1 MNYLCSMN
9 SSSGFF
15 TGNDS
20 GPGSGFSGY
29 EALADN
35 GVTRLGSVSR
45 YDRRFFVKSLVPTY
59 ADIHL
64 YRLQLRK
71 EFKMLLE
78 LNHPGVVRVFDL
90 CEIEGVGLCII
101 MEYVNGVTLREFL
114 ASSPSRRERKA
125 VAESLLDAVEYV
137 HSHDVIHGDIKP
149 ENIMI
154 MPEGKG
160 VKLIDFGLGDTPDY
174 VFLKMGGGTP
184 EYAAPELIDKGG
196 CVSVATD
203 MYSLGKV
210 LEALKPGYDI
220 RRMAHRMRHSDP
232 ERRPASVRLA
242 RLSAKRMK
250 RLVSVLGVLCLTV
263 GVVLLAGMNGREQ
276 PAEKTA
282 SPEALAI
289 GKDTVFVVR
298 PGADTAVSLLPVPEA
313 EERIVE
319 VHDTV
324 KVADLN
330 NLTVPGEKEILLKRE
345 KMEKELLKEVNTK
358 LKNARAYMA
367 DNSLDEITRRT
378 EVLKLCGESWGLY
391 SNMCNELLK
400 GLPTEMYLKYGFEW
414 AALETWEAWP
424 AYQELNKIA
433 EKLNSPF
440 MP

>member
-1 MNYLCSMN
+1 MN
-9 SSSGFF
+9 SSSGFL
-15 TGNDS
+15 TGSDS
-20 GPGSGFSGY
+20 GPGGAFSGY
-29 EALADN
+29 VALADN
-35 GVTRLGSVSR
+35 GVTRLGTVSR
-45 YDRRFFVKSLVPTY
+45 YDRRFFVKSLVPAY

-101 MEYVNGVTLREFL
+101 MEYVGGVTLREFL
-114 ASSPSRRERKA
+114 ATSPSQRERHR

-149 ENIMI
+149 ENIMVL
-154 MPEGKG
+154 PEGKG

-174 VFLKMGGGTP
+174 VLLKMGGGTP
-184 EYAAPELIDKGG
+184 EYAAPELTKEGG

-210 LEALKPGYDI
+210 LKDLKPGYNI
-220 RRMAHRMRHSDP
+220 RRMSRKMRHSDP
-232 ERRPASVRLA
+232 ERRPASIRVARLA
-242 RLSAKRMK
+242 AKRMK
-250 RLVSVLGVLCLTV
+250 RFVSVLAVLCLTV
-263 GVVLLAGMNGREQ
+263 GVVLLAGMNGREL
-276 PAEKTA
+276 PAEKA
-282 SPEALAI
+282 VRAEALAI

-313 EERIVE
+313 EERVVE

-345 KMEKELLKEVNTK
+345 KMEKELLREVNAK
-358 LKNARAYMA
+358 LKSARALMA
-367 DNSLDEITRRT
+367 DNSLDEVARRT
-378 EVLKLCGESWGLY
+378 EVLKLYGESWALY
-391 SNMCNELLK
+391 SYLCNELLK
-400 GLPTEMYLKYGFEW
+400 GLPTEMHLKYGFEW
-414 AALETWEAWP
+414 ASIETWKAWP
-424 AYQELNKIA
+424 AYQELNKMA
-433 EKLNSPF
+433 EEVKSPIT
-440 MP
+440 P